1 MCHFSLVGKI
11 VLNADFLSKGAI
23 HRSFSKGRAC
33 RRTILGHSNF
43 QGGYAY
49 AWLPSPTEHYLPWCG
64 IKFNYLLSS
73 PGEKKD
79 EGGILHVQAGT
90 YYRTYDRNK
99 NEGNKELQANAIG
112 RGVISS

>member
-49 AWLPSPTEHYLPWCG
+49 AWLPSPTEHYLPWRG

-73 PGEKKD
+73 VFTAVPLRYQEEGIPGKVPSTHS
-79 EGGILHVQAGT
+79 GLFH
-90 YYRTYDRNK
+90 
-99 NEGNKELQANAIG
+99 
-112 RGVISS
+112 S